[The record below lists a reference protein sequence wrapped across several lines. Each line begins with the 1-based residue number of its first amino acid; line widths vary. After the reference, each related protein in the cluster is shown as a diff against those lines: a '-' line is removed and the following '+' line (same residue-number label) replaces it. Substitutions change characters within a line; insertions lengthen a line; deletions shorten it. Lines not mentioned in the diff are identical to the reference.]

1 MLENFSLLLFSKI
14 KFRSMT
20 LYDAHLGFVTLEIDE
35 TDNVLMHLL
44 NVVET
49 LIQHN
54 QVNFSC
60 IPSSEK
66 LISCIFY
73 N

>member
-14 KFRSMT
+14 KFCSMT
-20 LYDAHLGFVTLEIDE
+20 LYDTYLGFVALETDE

-49 LIQHN
+49 LNQHN

-60 IPSSEK
+60 ILSYEK